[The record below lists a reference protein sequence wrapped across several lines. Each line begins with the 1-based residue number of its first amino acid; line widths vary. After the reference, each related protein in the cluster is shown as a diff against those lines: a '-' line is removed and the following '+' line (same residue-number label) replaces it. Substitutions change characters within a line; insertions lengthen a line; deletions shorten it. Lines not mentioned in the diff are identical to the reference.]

1 MIALRV
7 QPVDEKH
14 VRISGMTP
22 VLAAMLRELPEILEL
37 RDSPAAQ
44 ARLFPN
50 PIAGDDKAN
59 KEWQQTT
66 GPELRHLFVSAG
78 ETVARDL
85 TAIEA
90 DGGDANNGYQV
101 TFPVEHV
108 RAWMSAINQARLILA
123 EVHKIDEAE
132 MSRTDLD
139 PRRPKDMAALRI
151 HVLGYLLHL
160 FVELETGGE
169 LANSL

>member
-1 MIALRV
+1 MIDLRV
-7 QPVDEKH
+7 RPIDEKR

-44 ARLFPN
+44 ARLYPN
-50 PIAGDDKAN
+50 PMAGDDKAN
-59 KEWQQTT
+59 KDWQQTMS
-66 GPELRHLFVSAG
+66 PELRHLFVSAAD
-78 ETVARDL
+78 TVTRDL
-85 TAIEA
+85 TGLAAEK
-90 DGGDANNGYQV
+90 GDTNEGYQV
-101 TFPVEHV
+101 TFPIEHV
-108 RAWMSAINQARLILA
+108 NAWMSAINQARLILA
-123 EVHKIDEAE
+123 EVHKIDETE

-160 FVELETGGE
+160 FVELETGDE
-169 LANSL
+169 PANSL